1 MSTSVELPGSLE
13 AWVPPL
19 SKPLDPAVWDAWVAK
34 GRAEDRRSCAARIE
48 VVTWISMAG
57 LLIAAG
63 LWSRLAPF
71 EVVVRFLVTGGA
83 LVVMFAALRASHY
96 ALVAVFAALALLYNP
111 LVPVFDFSGEWQR
124 ALVAAST
131 VPFVATLVWGKGKK
145 GTK

>member
-1 MSTSVELPGSLE
+1 VSTSVELPESLE

-19 SKPLDPAVWDAWVAK
+19 SKPLDPAVWDAWIAK
-34 GRAEDRRSCAARIE
+34 GRAEDQRSCAARIK

-83 LVVMFAALRASHY
+83 LVVMFEAFRVRHY
-96 ALVAVFAALALLYNP
+96 ALVVVFAVLALLYNP

-124 ALVAAST
+124 AVVAASAI
-131 VPFVATLVWGKGKK
+131 PFVATLAWRKGKK